1 MKNNELQMPANYA
14 VLNES
19 ETSCVKG
26 GGVIAQVFYA
36 LGRMFSGVHYDSWK
50 VSLKRWKKLMVQ
62 LFPRMVTSTLT
73 LMVLPIQWIMAA
85 VGVLAALVI
94 SSTAS
99 ATCSMHFGCKS

>member
-36 LGRMFSGVHYDSWK
+36 LGRMFSGVHYDSWESESK
-50 VSLKRWKKLMVQ
+50 TLEETHGAVVSKNGNVYTYSDGFTHTMDNRSSWCVSSIGNFFYGIGD
-62 LFPRMVTSTLT
+62 LFN
-73 LMVLPIQWIMAA
+73 
-85 VGVLAALVI
+85 ALWL
-94 SSTAS
+94 
-99 ATCSMHFGCKS
+99 